1 MDYQETITISASEST
16 FINKAMQSK
25 DMMGEDDAVIHTA
38 HFVDGVEMDVKLCGA
53 QDDTPWTEAVLFKDG
68 YEVCCSEP
76 GVEYN
81 GPWTLEYDGNTY
93 TATVMMEKLENGE
106 KEAERIQEP
115 EHSGDPGLDTAKQLI
130 RQFAYAEY
138 GSDEVDFSDP
148 EHVGI
153 AYTTI
158 TDEERE
164 IQVEV
169 DLVHFTITQLVDGV
183 CVDRWGY
190 GSLQELTEKELSCL
204 DFDDLISLS
213 REAERRMKKMEDL
226 ETGKTEA
233 GKLAVTEVTRV
244 CRQCGG
250 TEFASGY
257 RVPAECV
264 VNGSGEL
271 IRFLETD
278 IEDARE
284 ACGSGIAT
292 GPFVCLSC
300 FAEGKTLEEIT
311 VAKEL
316 PPIGACLMEKPG
328 EHGLDG
334 ADISGMMR
342 KLGEMEVYPV
352 EFFAAEHECS
362 AMGFVTA
369 EFAEVLEYDYQ
380 ELAKYVAGI
389 LDDMDQETEDGL
401 YPFHGFTIML
411 SR

>member
-1 MDYQETITISASEST
+1 MDYQKTITISASEST

-25 DMMGEDDAVIHTA
+25 DMMGEDDTLVHTA
-38 HFVDGVEMDVKLCGA
+38 RFADGMEMDVKLCGA
-53 QDDTPWTEAVLFKDG
+53 QDDTPWTEAVLFKNG
-68 YEVCCSEP
+68 NEVCYSEP
-76 GVEYN
+76 AETYD

-93 TATVMMEKLENGE
+93 TTTV
-106 KEAERIQEP
+106 
-115 EHSGDPGLDTAKQLI
+115 
-130 RQFAYAEY
+130 
-138 GSDEVDFSDP
+138 V
-148 EHVGI
+148 
-153 AYTTI
+153 
-158 TDEERE
+158 
-164 IQVEV
+164 
-169 DLVHFTITQLVDGV
+169 
-183 CVDRWGY
+183 
-190 GSLQELTEKELSCL
+190 
-204 DFDDLISLS
+204 
-213 REAERRMKKMEDL
+213 MKKPENRKEKKEIMKIAKR
-226 ETGKTEA
+226 TT
-233 GKLAVTEVTRV
+233 TTTRV

-250 TEFASGY
+250 TEFASGH
-257 RVPAECV
+257 RASVEWV
-264 VNGSGEL
+264 VDGSGKL

-284 ACGSGIAT
+284 ACRRGIAT

-300 FAEGKTLEEIT
+300 FHEGKTLEEIT
-311 VAKEL
+311 AAKEY
-316 PPIGACLMEKPG
+316 PAIGVCLIEKPG

-389 LDDMDQETEDGL
+389 LDDMDQESEDGL

>member
-1 MDYQETITISASEST
+1 MDYQETITISASKST
-16 FINKAMQSK
+16 FINKAMQTK
-25 DMMGEDDAVIHTA
+25 DMMGEDDTLVHTA
-38 HFVDGVEMDVKLCGA
+38 RFADGMEMDVKLCGA
-53 QDDTPWTEAVLFKDG
+53 QDDTPWTEAVLFKNG
-68 YEVCCSEP
+68 NEVCYSEP
-76 GVEYN
+76 GETYD
-81 GPWTLEYDGNTY
+81 GPWTLEYGGNTY
-93 TATVMMEKLENGE
+93 TATVVMKKPENGKE
-106 KEAERIQEP
+106 KKE
-115 EHSGDPGLDTAKQLI
+115 I
-130 RQFAYAEY
+130 RKMTKR
-138 GSDEVDFSDP
+138 
-148 EHVGI
+148 
-153 AYTTI
+153 TT
-158 TDEERE
+158 T
-164 IQVEV
+164 
-169 DLVHFTITQLVDGV
+169 T
-183 CVDRWGY
+183 
-190 GSLQELTEKELSCL
+190 
-204 DFDDLISLS
+204 
-213 REAERRMKKMEDL
+213 
-226 ETGKTEA
+226 
-233 GKLAVTEVTRV
+233 TRV

-257 RVPAECV
+257 RVSVECV
-264 VNGSGEL
+264 VDSSGKL

-284 ACGSGIAT
+284 ACRRGIAA

-300 FAEGKTLEEIT
+300 FHEGKTLEEIT

-316 PPIGACLMEKPG
+316 STIGACLMKKPG
-328 EHGLDG
+328 EHGLNG

-369 EFAEVLEYDYQ
+369 EFAEVFEYDYQ